1 MVRFLQRIFGLTCQ
15 HVNGDKPYEKAG
27 TFLALVLAAGRV
39 GSGRKVITPTRE
51 CVSTG
56 AAGAQTRRSLGHH
69 LLHWMILGPELSFIG
84 QTKFL
89 PMLFEFE

>member
-39 GSGRKVITPTRE
+39 GSGYLWGQNRITD
-51 CVSTG
+51 
-56 AAGAQTRRSLGHH
+56 AGAVLCATDRAATNQMT
-69 LLHWMILGPELSFIG
+69 
-84 QTKFL
+84 L
-89 PMLFEFE
+89 PFKVENI

>member
-39 GSGRKVITPTRE
+39 GSGYLWGQNGITDAGAAFGAKSPPTRINLD
-51 CVSTG
+51 T
-56 AAGAQTRRSLGHH
+56 
-69 LLHWMILGPELSFIG
+69 F
-84 QTKFL
+84 
-89 PMLFEFE
+89 